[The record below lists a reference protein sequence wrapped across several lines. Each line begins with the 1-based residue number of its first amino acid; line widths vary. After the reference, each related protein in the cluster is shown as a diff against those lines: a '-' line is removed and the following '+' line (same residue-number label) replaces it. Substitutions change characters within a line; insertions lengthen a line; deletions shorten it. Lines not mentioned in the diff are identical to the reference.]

1 MEFFGF
7 SSVDLSTPIGLLIKR
22 ATDPLHMG
30 PDWQSNME
38 ICDMICAAPGR
49 DGPEQAIRALIR
61 RFQDSDEKTVSLAL
75 TIAETCMKNCGTHF
89 SSVVGRQFM
98 AEVVNITRGTKGS
111 ENRECALRLIQLW
124 AREYEKMKAKIPI
137 FFDTYIS
144 LKGKGVSFPPE
155 DPTSLQGEERYR

>member
-89 SSVVGRQFM
+89 SSVVGRQF
-98 AEVVNITRGTKGS
+98 AIDSVVGS
-111 ENRECALRLIQLW
+111 RVRKNESKNS
-124 AREYEKMKAKIPI
+124 YI
-137 FFDTYIS
+137 FRHIY
-144 LKGKGVSFPPE
+144 L
-155 DPTSLQGEERYR
+155 LER